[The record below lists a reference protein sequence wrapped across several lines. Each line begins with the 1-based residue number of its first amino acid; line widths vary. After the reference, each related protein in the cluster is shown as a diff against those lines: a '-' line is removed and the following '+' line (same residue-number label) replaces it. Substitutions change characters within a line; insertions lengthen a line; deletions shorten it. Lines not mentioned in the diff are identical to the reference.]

1 MTIRALVFWALDFLR
16 GGGVRKNCKEIL
28 DYLENNIGEN
38 DKQLAQILSYSVKN
52 VGFYRKYKNFTKLQD
67 FPVINKMII
76 KEHEAQFL
84 SPQYDK
90 SKLYVE
96 ETSGSTGTPL
106 KVYQDPIK
114 RKRAVADTIVFSK
127 IVGYDFGSRLYYSRV
142 WNDRNKKSLLQAKK
156 QNIIMH
162 ESANLSDEELKLF
175 LMQLEK
181 DNSKKSVLLFAST
194 LAALYQYMIAN
205 QISTTAKVEVFIT
218 ISESLAT
225 AVRHGIE
232 KLFNTRV
239 VSRYSDSEC
248 GILSQ
253 QCVTKDEF
261 HINSGSFYIELL
273 KLDSDEAAK
282 DGEVGRIVV
291 TDLYNHAMPIIR
303 YDTGDL
309 GVISHTPQCG
319 HGAKVFTRVDGRRID
334 NIFST
339 SGEVLSPY
347 IIINTLWKYT
357 ELKQYQFIQYG
368 EKEYE
373 LKLNKV
379 AGQFVREVELIGEIK
394 AYIGEDAHI
403 NIRYVDEIPLLAS
416 GKRKQV
422 VNNYKTI

>member
-16 GGGVRKNCKEIL
+16 GGRVRKNCKEIL

-38 DKQLAQILSYSVKN
+38 DKQLAQILSYSVNN
-52 VGFYRKYKNFTKLQD
+52 VEFYRKYKNFKKLQD
-67 FPVINKMII
+67 FPVINKMTI

-114 RKRAVADTIVFSK
+114 RKRAMADTIVFSK

-357 ELKQYQFIQYG
+357 ELKQFQFIQYG

-394 AYIGEDAHI
+394 AYIGEDALI